1 MVHIADMLGVS
12 AMAVAIVLSP
22 IASELPEKI
31 TAYLTVMRNGK
42 LAEISVCNF
51 MGSKV
56 NHNSFL
62 LAILPFVAAAKG
74 HGPVTGIISIPFTVM
89 TVLTLV
95 AGISLARRKLEP
107 WQGWLFVV
115 LYLTTIGAAYM
126 VR

>member
-1 MVHIADMLGVS
+1 
-12 AMAVAIVLSP
+12 
-22 IASELPEKI
+22 
-31 TAYLTVMRNGK
+31 MRNGK

-62 LAILPFVAAAKG
+62 LAVLPFVAAAKG
-74 HGPVTGIISIPFTVM
+74 HGHVNGVIGVPFIVM

-95 AGISLARRKLEP
+95 AGLSLARRKLEP
-107 WQGWLFVV
+107 WQGWLFVA